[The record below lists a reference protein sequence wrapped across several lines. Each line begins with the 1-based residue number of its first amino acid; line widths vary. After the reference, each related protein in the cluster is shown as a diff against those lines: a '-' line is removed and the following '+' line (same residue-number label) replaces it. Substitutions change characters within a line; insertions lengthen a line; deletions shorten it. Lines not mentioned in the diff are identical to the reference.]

1 MRSGLPLTQL
11 VLFSDG
17 FPDGDISWELLD
29 GTGATVT
36 SGVVT
41 PAAASVSAII
51 TLTGA
56 QNTIEAGVVSS
67 PRELQW
73 SYAVAG
79 VLRNGR
85 HRYRLEIFLPFGVSE
100 QGVRRKLG
108 LEDEEL
114 DDDVV
119 DLATAYQAFQ
129 ELVGATALA
138 AATGYTAQL
147 ACDAI
152 EAMAALPLLPALQVS
167 LASKES
173 SGTNQYQRA
182 KVDWDRLLAQL
193 ERYVQDGALAVDPT
207 YDPSANYGAI
217 LVPAVRND
225 PIVGNDQTG

>member
-1 MRSGLPLTQL
+1 MRSGLPLTQP

-17 FPDGDISWELLD
+17 FPDGDITWELLD
-29 GTGATVT
+29 GTGTTVA
-36 SGVVT
+36 SGAVT
-41 PAAASVSAII
+41 PAVDSVSAII
-51 TLTGA
+51 ALTGA
-56 QNTIEAGVVSS
+56 QNTIEAGAVSS

-73 SYAVAG
+73 SYTVGAV
-79 VLRNGR
+79 LHNGR

-114 DDDVV
+114 DDDSI

-129 ELVGATALA
+129 ELVGAAELA

-152 EAMAALPLLPALQVS
+152 EALAALPILPPLQVS

-173 SGTNQYQRA
+173 SGTNQYQRG
-182 KVDWDRLLAQL
+182 KVDWDQLRAQL
-193 ERYVQDGALAVDPT
+193 ELYVQNGALAVDPT
-207 YDPSANYGAI
+207 YDPSANYGLI
-217 LVPAVRND
+217 FVTAVRND